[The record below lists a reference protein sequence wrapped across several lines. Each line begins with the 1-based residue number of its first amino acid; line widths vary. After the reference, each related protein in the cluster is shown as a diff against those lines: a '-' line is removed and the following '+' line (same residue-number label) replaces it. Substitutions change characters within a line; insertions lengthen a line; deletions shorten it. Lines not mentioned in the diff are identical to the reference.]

1 MSTQQSWY
9 TDGTNLCVKF
19 EAAAGIAVV
28 PPDKVQ
34 ISMSTSGQFRVIYFP
49 PRKARISK
57 LVLSGE
63 IEEVAAFNKRYN
75 KVTKVK
81 VWYGGIALHLDVS
94 QKKFL
99 MPVQNS

>member
-1 MSTQQSWY
+1 MNTQQSWY
-9 TDGTNLCVKF
+9 TDGTKLCVKF

-34 ISMSTSGQFRVIYFP
+34 ISMSPSGQFTVTFFP
-49 PRKARISK
+49 PRNTRISK
-57 LVLSGE
+57 LVLRGE
-63 IEEVAAFNKRYN
+63 IAELAYYNNRYN
-75 KVTKVK
+75 KVTKVT